1 MRILYLCHRV
11 PYPPNKGEKIRAFHQ
26 IRAIARRHEVDL
38 FTLAD
43 DPADL
48 AHAAAMSEYCREVT
62 AIPLNP
68 KLARVRALPFLLT
81 PKPITLPYFYS
92 RRLDRAIRNAL
103 ARRSYDRIFVYCSA
117 MAQYVESIE
126 NIPVIMDM
134 VDVDSDK
141 WLQYAEVSGGVKAA
155 IYRREGRS
163 YREYESRISAKFPS
177 VLVTTEREAELIQ
190 NFCPE
195 ANVHVITN
203 GVDTDYFNPQS
214 KIRESI
220 APAIVF
226 TGDMGYFP
234 NEAAVIYFARNVL
247 PSIQGV
253 CPDVRFLIVGRNP
266 TRNVRELQNIA
277 GVEVTG
283 FVPDVR
289 TYLAQAQVSVAPF
302 SMAMGIQ
309 NKILEAM
316 AFGLPVVATS
326 RAVQGLSSKVRTAI
340 DVADAAGDMAATV
353 VRLLRDPEEA
363 HRKGLAG
370 RRVVS
375 TEYTWNRSLDQ
386 VMNLL
391 EYPEQTSV
399 AITAA
404 GAHR

>member
-26 IRAIARRHEVDL
+26 IRAMAARHEVDL

-48 AHAAAMSEYCREVT
+48 AHAGAMSEYCREVT

-68 KLARVRALPFLLT
+68 KLARAKALPFLLT
-81 PKPITLPYFYS
+81 RKPITLPYFYS
-92 RRLDRAIRNAL
+92 RRLDRAIRNAV
-103 ARRSYDRIFVYCSA
+103 ARRCYDRIFVYCSA

-141 WLQYAEVSGGVKAA
+141 WLQYADVSRGVKAA
-155 IYRREGRS
+155 VYRREGRS
-163 YREYESRISAKFPS
+163 YRAYESRISAKFPS

-214 KIRESI
+214 KLRDSI
-220 APAIVF
+220 TPTIVF

-247 PSIQGV
+247 PAIQGV
-253 CPDVRFLIVGRNP
+253 CAGARFLIVGRNP

-302 SMAMGIQ
+302 
-309 NKILEAM
+309 
-316 AFGLPVVATS
+316 
-326 RAVQGLSSKVRTAI
+326 
-340 DVADAAGDMAATV
+340 
-353 VRLLRDPEEA
+353 
-363 HRKGLAG
+363 
-370 RRVVS
+370 
-375 TEYTWNRSLDQ
+375 
-386 VMNLL
+386 
-391 EYPEQTSV
+391 
-399 AITAA
+399 
-404 GAHR
+404 